1 MTHLWSIRQKICIG
15 INQRVLQNCP
25 AIQDQLSI
33 NRSTCQKASTV
44 VVIIYRDSSS
54 IHCFDQS
61 VDRRITQAKSSAFLY
76 NNSYTAENFHIYK
89 CQITAWRNNQCLCR
103 AFWFGYRISQLAI
116 CPTCMR
122 AIPCFDLCRYC
133 HCLICTAKSSNCPW
147 FHIIH
152 VFAICSLLCI
162 FKFQTVTQFFC
173 TWINLKCK
181 LITGCGS
188 AILICYCY
196 TYRIRTR
203 LIGNTAQ
210 WQGAVINRVYTW
222 HSTGFRVNIYACLF
236 CIYRYCFM

>member
-1 MTHLWSIRQKICIG
+1 MHRG
-15 INQRVLQNCP
+15 IP
-25 AIQDQLSI
+25 EA
-33 NRSTCQKASTV
+33 
-44 VVIIYRDSSS
+44 
-54 IHCFDQS
+54 QS
-61 VDRRITQAKSSAFLY
+61 AAFLY
-76 NNSYTAENFHIYK
+76 NNTDTAEGLHIY
-89 CQITAWRNNQCLCR
+89 QGQVTTIRNNQCLRRIFCLR
-103 AFWFGYRISQLAI
+103 YCISQFSI
-116 CPTCMR
+116 CATCMR
-122 AIPCFDLCRYC
+122 AIPCFNLCRYSY
-133 HCLICTAKSSNCPW
+133 CLICTAKICNCPW

-162 FKFQTVTQFFC
+162 FKFQTVTQFFR
-173 TWINLKCK
+173 TWINLKYK